1 MEMNRRRG
9 FQLGWTGVFL
19 SALCCAGAGSP
30 SPSAPAIAPP
40 PLPAIRS
47 LKLEPA
53 ALTLKDGRDERR
65 VLVSGKTEGD
75 KSVDLTLQAVLKTDS
90 PIIEVDAQGYIR
102 PKAKGVAEVTVSAA
116 GHHVKLPVT
125 VESAEMPPVRF
136 VRDIAPLMSKAGC
149 NAGTCHGSAK
159 GKNGFKLSLRGYDPD
174 FDYQALI
181 NDLSGRRFD
190 RVAVD
195 ESLMLLKP
203 TAEVPHEG
211 RQAIKPGSRQHQ
223 LLRQWIVEGVKP
235 EKIEVGR
242 AKTIETIPPEVNLD
256 LAGQEQQMLVWAHY
270 ADGTVRDVTR
280 EAVFSSSNGDV
291 AEVKDGLVK
300 AVRRGEAAIL
310 IRYEGLYAANQ
321 VTVMGDRTGFQWAE
335 AAEFNFID
343 GYINAKLK
351 KMKILPS
358 DVCSEDEFL
367 RRVYLDLTGL
377 PPKVE
382 KVRAFLEDKA
392 PSREKRAAVV
402 DELMGSKEYVERW

>member
-1 MEMNRRRG
+1 MNRRRG
-9 FQLGWTGVFL
+9 FQLGWTGVFI

-30 SPSAPAIAPP
+30 APSAPAIAPP
-40 PLPAIRS
+40 PLPSIRS

-174 FDYQALI
+174 YDYQALI
-181 NDLSGRRFD
+181 NDLSGRRFN

-195 ESLMLLKP
+195 DSLMLLKP
-203 TAEVPHEG
+203 LAEV
-211 RQAIKPGSRQHQ
+211 
-223 LLRQWIVEGVKP
+223 
-235 EKIEVGR
+235 
-242 AKTIETIPPEVNLD
+242 
-256 LAGQEQQMLVWAHY
+256 
-270 ADGTVRDVTR
+270 
-280 EAVFSSSNGDV
+280 SS
-291 AEVKDGLVK
+291 
-300 AVRRGEAAIL
+300 
-310 IRYEGLYAANQ
+310 
-321 VTVMGDRTGFQWAE
+321 
-335 AAEFNFID
+335 
-343 GYINAKLK
+343 
-351 KMKILPS
+351 P
-358 DVCSEDEFL
+358 
-367 RRVYLDLTGL
+367 
-377 PPKVE
+377 
-382 KVRAFLEDKA
+382 VRASINCFANGSL
-392 PSREKRAAVV
+392 RESTPRRRPRAAP
-402 DELMGSKEYVERW
+402 LRWRFLPRKWKWICPAARSKCWSWPIIQTARSGT

>member
-30 SPSAPAIAPP
+30 SASGPAIAPP
-40 PLPAIRS
+40 PLPTIRS

-102 PKAKGVAEVTVSAA
+102 PKAKGTAEVTVSVA

-174 FDYQALI
+174 YDYGALI
-181 NDLSGRRFD
+181 NDILGRRYD
-190 RVAVD
+190 RANVD
-195 ESLMLLKP
+195 DSLILLKP

-211 RQAIKPGSRQHQ
+211 RQAIKPGSREYH
-223 LLRQWIVEGVKP
+223 LFRQWLAEGAKYEKP
-235 EKIEVGR
+235 EVGR
-242 AKTIETIPPEVNLD
+242 AKKLEVLP
-256 LAGQEQQMLVWAHY
+256 
-270 ADGTVRDVTR
+270 
-280 EAVFSSSNGDV
+280 GDV
-291 AEVKDGLVK
+291 E
-300 AVRRGEAAIL
+300 
-310 IRYEGLYAANQ
+310 
-321 VTVMGDRTGFQWAE
+321 
-335 AAEFNFID
+335 
-343 GYINAKLK
+343 
-351 KMKILPS
+351 
-358 DVCSEDEFL
+358 
-367 RRVYLDLTGL
+367 
-377 PPKVE
+377 
-382 KVRAFLEDKA
+382 
-392 PSREKRAAVV
+392 
-402 DELMGSKEYVERW
+402 

>member
-159 GKNGFKLSLRGYDPD
+159 GKNGFKLSLRGYASPVR
-174 FDYQALI
+174 ASI
-181 NDLSGRRFD
+181 NCFANGSLRESTPRRRPRAAPLRWRFLP
-190 RVAVD
+190 RKWKWICPAAR
-195 ESLMLLKP
+195 SKCWSWPIMP
-203 TAEVPHEG
+203 TA
-211 RQAIKPGSRQHQ
+211 RF
-223 LLRQWIVEGVKP
+223 
-235 EKIEVGR
+235 
-242 AKTIETIPPEVNLD
+242 
-256 LAGQEQQMLVWAHY
+256 
-270 ADGTVRDVTR
+270 GT
-280 EAVFSSSNGDV
+280 
-291 AEVKDGLVK
+291 
-300 AVRRGEAAIL
+300 
-310 IRYEGLYAANQ
+310 
-321 VTVMGDRTGFQWAE
+321 
-335 AAEFNFID
+335 
-343 GYINAKLK
+343 
-351 KMKILPS
+351 
-358 DVCSEDEFL
+358 
-367 RRVYLDLTGL
+367 
-377 PPKVE
+377 
-382 KVRAFLEDKA
+382 
-392 PSREKRAAVV
+392 
-402 DELMGSKEYVERW
+402 